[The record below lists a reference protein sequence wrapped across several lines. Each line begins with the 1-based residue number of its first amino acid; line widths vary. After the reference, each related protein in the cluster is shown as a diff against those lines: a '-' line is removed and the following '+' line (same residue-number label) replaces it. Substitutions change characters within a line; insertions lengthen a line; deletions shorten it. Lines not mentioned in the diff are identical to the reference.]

1 MNAQYCLDS
10 MQKVIACTENSVF
23 SFFKCKFDIALHF
36 SESVLKIDGKAC
48 LGQIH
53 LCKLC
58 RNFCLKQVVIGQ
70 KPVI

>member
-10 MQKVIACTENSVF
+10 MQKVNACTENSVF
-23 SFFKCKFDIALHF
+23 SFFKCKFGIALHF

-53 LCKLC
+53 L
-58 RNFCLKQVVIGQ
+58 
-70 KPVI
+70 